1 MPSRRQRLTKSIS
14 PDLPKSNS
22 PPRQRPAHYRDKL
35 SPPPPKSSPK
45 SPATEPISP
54 DELSKMIALLKN
66 VIPNKDALEVIIDEL
81 EKKVVNQ
88 RIKWNKLKSKKY
100 TDLSEIYLSKS

>member
-1 MPSRRQRLTKSIS
+1 MPNRRERLTKSIS
-14 PDLPKSNS
+14 PDLSRSNS
-22 PPRQRPAHYRDKL
+22 PPRQRPAHYRGKL